1 MTYWTFKN
9 DSVKIEFRSCHFSI
23 QNPPWFPMVITI
35 KDQTLKLDCRSWYA
49 VVPKICPHLPLGHV
63 CPLPSCHIDLVFPKT
78 RQLGPAFGLYS
89 LWLECSSPDSHMLCF
104 LTSLRSLIRI
114 SCLLTNASKNF
125 NWLLLSKEI
134 NMSRYFFIPPL
145 GISDFFI
152 IHFYTPPEL
161 RFWKETMFHHLN
173 ELMRDFGRQKTII
186 FLWLLYV
193 AISISPPG
201 PICQLPGNPKVIW

>member
-23 QNPPWFPMVITI
+23 QNPPCFPMVITI

-104 LTSLRSLIRI
+104 LTSLGSLLKTP
-114 SCLLTNASKNF
+114 SPGGFPCLVEMATPPSSFTIHMLF
-125 NWLLLSKEI
+125 PH
-134 NMSRYFFIPPL
+134 FIFPL
-145 GISDFFI
+145 GPNL
-152 IHFYTPPEL
+152 T
-161 RFWKETMFHHLN
+161 
-173 ELMRDFGRQKTII
+173 
-186 FLWLLYV
+186 
-193 AISISPPG
+193 
-201 PICQLPGNPKVIW
+201 